1 MFDGSNAL
9 PAFAAAATRE
19 WLLSDGLGGY
29 AAGTLSGAPSRR
41 AHVLLSAPAA
51 AGTLAALLVRFEE
64 KLQLGSDSH
73 ELSASW
79 WARPGGAP
87 VAREGAYAALVAF
100 AREPWPAWTWRF
112 GDAVIERS
120 LRLVEGHHAL
130 VASWTLR
137 EGGPARLSVAPL
149 LAARDPLALQ
159 RESPEFGGAMQGI
172 PGRVSIGTLPGL
184 PGVTLWHNGVFMPAR
199 GWAHGIAYPLDA
211 ADGDDGDPAGE
222 GEDAFRPGWVQ
233 AALGAPGAAL
243 HLVLSSEEALFRAL
257 AAEMRLGAPPAR
269 TLADCVAALDG
280 AARARHDSRRRTAL
294 AGADYT
300 ARQAASARGGA
311 GELAARRTSPFVD
324 AGDPLVATLAAQV
337 RDALVTRHGRLT
349 LVGAWPERVER
360 GADVLRA
367 AAALV
372 SLRDFDAARGIAR
385 GYLEYLDEGLAPEG
399 FDPADG
405 APRYGSPEPSL
416 WLIHLVD
423 LLARRGEGTAG
434 HDEFLRGTAWPAL
447 EQVLQHLRAGARDGV
462 RCDHEGFLWCG
473 DGARARAA
481 AGTNALWYHALV
493 AMAQLARWVGRR
505 ENAAFYLAWAHE
517 LQRSF
522 VERFWDE
529 EAGCLFE
536 ALTPGGVVRGLSA
549 PQLWAAGLPPALLPL
564 PLARRLLRTVDREL
578 IARGGLFDRP
588 GDGEPRGEWLGTWVS
603 AMLRVL
609 AREPGE
615 QAPVYARLE
624 RVVAH
629 VRERGVLPGGV
640 PGRRFSTLAA
650 AIMLRAWIEDADREA
665 LTAPS
670 PAL

>member
-1 MFDGSNAL
+1 MFDGSNAS
-9 PAFAAAATRE
+9 PSFAAATARE
-19 WLLSDGLGGY
+19 WLLSDGCGGY
-29 AAGTLSGAPSRR
+29 AAGTASGAPTRR
-41 AHVLLSAPAA
+41 SHALLAAPAE
-51 AGTLAALLVRFEE
+51 GGWLVSLVLRFEE
-64 KLQLGSDSH
+64 KLQLGPASH

-87 VAREGAYAALVAF
+87 VAREGAHAQLVAF

-112 GDAVIERS
+112 DDVVIERA

-137 EGGPARLSVAPL
+137 EGGPARLNVAPL

-159 RESPEFGGAMQGI
+159 RESAEFRGALQGI
-172 PGRVSIGTLPGL
+172 PGRVRVETLAGL
-184 PGVTLWHNGVFMPAR
+184 PAVTLWHNGAFVPAR
-199 GWAHGIAYPLDA
+199 GWAHSLGYPLDA
-211 ADGDDGDPAGE
+211 GDADDGDPAGE

-233 AALGAPGAAL
+233 ASLGAPGAAL
-243 HLVLSSEEALFRAL
+243 HLVLSSEEGLFRAL
-257 AAEMRLGAPPAR
+257 AAELRLGTPPAR
-269 TLADCVAALDG
+269 TLHDCVAALDG
-280 AARARHDSRRRTAL
+280 AAREQRAARRRTTL
-294 AGADYT
+294 AGADFT

-311 GELAARRTSPFVD
+311 GEAAARRLEPLVD
-324 AGDPLVATLAAQV
+324 EGDPLVATLAATV

-349 LVGAWPERVER
+349 LVGAWPELVER
-360 GADVLRA
+360 GSDALRA

-372 SLRDFDAARGIAR
+372 TLRDFDSARAIAR
-385 GYLEYLDEGLAPEG
+385 GYLEYLDEGLAPES
-399 FDPADG
+399 FDPLDG
-405 APRYGSPEPSL
+405 SPRYGDPEPSL
-416 WLIHLVD
+416 WLVNLVD
-423 LLARRGEGTAG
+423 LLARRAEGDPGNDA
-434 HDEFLRGTAWPAL
+434 FLREAAWPAL
-447 EQVLQHLRAGARDGV
+447 EQVLQHLRSGARDGV
-462 RCDHEGFLWCG
+462 RCDREGFLWRG
-473 DGARARAA
+473 EGERSVAR

-493 AMAQLARWVGRR
+493 AMAQLARLLGRR

-517 LQRSF
+517 LQRGF
-522 VERFWDE
+522 AERFWDE

-549 PQLWAAGLPPALLPL
+549 PQLWAASLPPTLLPL

-624 RVVAH
+624 RVAAH
-629 VRERGVLPGGV
+629 VRERGVLPGGD
-640 PGRRFSTLAA
+640 PRRRFSALAA
-650 AIMLRAWIEDADREA
+650 AVMLRAWIEDTDRE
-665 LTAPS
+665 LVVAPG
-670 PAL
+670 AVR